1 MACRQ
6 LTRDLDNGV
15 LRRYIYATDM
25 KPTSHHDSAQA
36 MQRVRVGL
44 TGLAMVLVL
53 IGLASAI
60 FTAANR
66 DGPVSAIGTNA
77 AITSNLTDAGNVISD
92 KLDAPVAELGVA
104 PSTGSTE
111 TVNAAEIAK
120 QQEAQRA
127 AAAQGHK

>member
-1 MACRQ
+1 MQ
-6 LTRDLDNGV
+6 QM
-15 LRRYIYATDM
+15 M

-66 DGPVSAIGTNA
+66 DGPISSAATNSA
-77 AITSNLTDAGNVISD
+77 VVANITDAGNVIAG

-111 TVNAAEIAK
+111 DINAAAIAK

-127 AAAQGHK
+127 AAAHK

>member
-1 MACRQ
+1 MQ
-6 LTRDLDNGV
+6 Q
-15 LRRYIYATDM
+15 IM
-25 KPTSHHDSAQA
+25 KPTLHHDSAQA

-66 DGPVSAIGTNA
+66 DGPVSAVGASNA
-77 AITSNLTDAGNVISD
+77 AVVANITDAGNVISG
-92 KLDAPVAELGVA
+92 KLEEPPVAELGVA

-111 TVNAAEIAK
+111 AVNAAEIAK

-127 AAAQGHK
+127 AAARK

>member
-1 MACRQ
+1 
-6 LTRDLDNGV
+6 
-15 LRRYIYATDM
+15 M
-25 KPTSHHDSAQA
+25 KPMSQHDSAQA

-66 DGPVSAIGTNA
+66 DAPVSAIGASNSSVVA
-77 AITSNLTDAGNVISD
+77 NITDGSGNVVVEKSKD
-92 KLDAPVAELGVA
+92 EPLAELGVA

-111 TVNAAEIAK
+111 AVNAAEIAK
-120 QQEAQRA
+120 REEARR
-127 AAAQGHK
+127 AAAQGRK

>member
-1 MACRQ
+1 MQ
-6 LTRDLDNGV
+6 QM
-15 LRRYIYATDM
+15 M
-25 KPTSHHDSAQA
+25 KPTPHHDSAQA

-66 DGPVSAIGTNA
+66 DGPVSAIGASNA
-77 AITSNLTDAGNVISD
+77 TVVANITDAGNVISG
-92 KLDAPVAELGVA
+92 KLDQPVTELGVA

-111 TVNAAEIAK
+111 AVNAAEIAK

-127 AAAQGHK
+127 AAARK

>member
-1 MACRQ
+1 MQ
-6 LTRDLDNGV
+6 QM
-15 LRRYIYATDM
+15 M
-25 KPTSHHDSAQA
+25 KSPSHHDSAQA

-66 DGPVSAIGTNA
+66 DAPVSAVGASNSA
-77 AITSNLTDAGNVISD
+77 VVANITDGVGNVTAD
-92 KLDAPVAELGVA
+92 KPKDEPLAELGVA

-111 TVNAAEIAK
+111 AVNAAEIAK
-120 QQEAQRA
+120 REQAQRA
-127 AAAQGHK
+127 AEHK